1 MNTTEQSQQARQ
13 ISSEALALI
22 IKMFRDSRKW
32 SQEQLS
38 GISGLS
44 VRTIQR
50 VEQGESSD
58 IHTKRALAR
67 AFELDDIDAFNK
79 PIVLPTPEQIQ
90 AEKEKFDK
98 EHVTL
103 TALPLTT
110 GKQFASLVEACMMD
124 MPVPAFGSHRETEVL
139 FAEMVDYFR
148 DYRDCADLYTEVQKF
163 EIYDGFQ
170 AYIDD
175 LKKYGVSLRY
185 AERKTYIK
193 WGTDKEGSK
202 PMLVNIL
209 YVAGFSIGKE
219 PEYLAV
225 QKSVGIKL

>member
-1 MNTTEQSQQARQ
+1 MNTTEQSQQARH
-13 ISSEALALI
+13 ITAEELALI
-22 IKMFRDSRKW
+22 IKMCRDFRKW

-58 IHTKRALAR
+58 VHTKRALAR
-67 AFELDDIDAFNK
+67 AFELEDIDAFNK
-79 PIVLPTPEQIQ
+79 PIVVPSPEQLQ

-103 TALPLTT
+103 AALPLTT
-110 GKQFASLVEACMMD
+110 GKQFAKLVEVCMMD
-124 MPVPAFGSHRETEVL
+124 MADPAFELTREAEIT

-148 DYRDCADLYTEVQKF
+148 EYRDCAELYTEVQKF
-163 EIYDGFQ
+163 EIHDALQ
-170 AYIDD
+170 SYIDE
-175 LKKYGVSLRY
+175 LKSHGVSLRY
-185 AERKTYIK
+185 AERKTHIT
-193 WGTDKEGSK
+193 WGTAKDSK

-209 YVAGFSIGKE
+209 YVVGFPLGKE
-219 PEYLAV
+219 QDHFSVP
-225 QKSVGIKL
+225 KSAGVKL